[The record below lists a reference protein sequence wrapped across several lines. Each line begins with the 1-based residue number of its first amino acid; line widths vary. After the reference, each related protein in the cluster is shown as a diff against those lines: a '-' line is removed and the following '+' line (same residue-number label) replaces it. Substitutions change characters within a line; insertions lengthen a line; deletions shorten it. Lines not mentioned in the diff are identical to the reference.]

1 MNRVITSLVV
11 FVLVT
16 SVAAAQSPTAS
27 TLQRVDS
34 MAAAEF
40 AQDSI
45 ASLTIGVVTPDGLVW
60 TKSYGFADMSTRR
73 LANRQSVYRI
83 GSITKMFTALM
94 LQQLVAAGT
103 IRLAD
108 PVERYYPEIKE
119 IRGYAKL
126 AAPITI
132 QQLATMTSGI
142 AREPEEEGPFWT
154 GPVATWDS
162 TLHLALPHTN
172 MDHAPGTTFL
182 YSNIGYA
189 ILGATL
195 GLTAGVPFVQWQ
207 KQHIL
212 EPLGMRHTAFEIE
225 PAIAPDVTR
234 GYDIDN
240 NGRADPAQSI
250 RESMTGRGY
259 KVPNGALYTTVDD
272 LSRFLVLELGHGP
285 ASVVAPAR
293 LDSAFNAVLGPD
305 RKPTTPYGIGFGVER
320 KGDHNF
326 YGHNGGVAGFTA
338 LLEFDRDRQV
348 GVIVLR
354 SATGGRGNGPELG
367 VRVLQLLADAPQ

>member
-1 MNRVITSLVV
+1 
-11 FVLVT
+11 
-16 SVAAAQSPTAS
+16 
-27 TLQRVDS
+27 
-34 MAAAEF
+34 
-40 AQDSI
+40 
-45 ASLTIGVVTPDGLVW
+45 
-60 TKSYGFADMSTRR
+60 
-73 LANRQSVYRI
+73 
-83 GSITKMFTALM
+83 
-94 LQQLVAAGT
+94 
-103 IRLAD
+103 
-108 PVERYYPEIKE
+108 
-119 IRGYAKL
+119 
-126 AAPITI
+126 
-132 QQLATMTSGI
+132 
-142 AREPEEEGPFWT
+142 
-154 GPVATWDS
+154 
-162 TLHLALPHTN
+162 

-195 GLTAGVPFVQWQ
+195 GMTAGVPFVQWQ
-207 KQHIL
+207 QQHVL

-272 LSRFLVLELGHGP
+272 LSRFLVLQLGHGP

>member
-1 MNRVITSLVV
+1 MSRIITCLAAVG
-11 FVLVT
+11 LGT
-16 SVAAAQSPTAS
+16 SVAAAQSPAAS

-40 AQDSI
+40 AKDSI
-45 ASLTIGVVTPDGLVW
+45 GSLTIGVVTPEGLVW
-60 TKSYGFADMSTRR
+60 TKTYGFADMTTHR
-73 LANRQSVYRI
+73 LANRQSAYRI
-83 GSITKMFTALM
+83 GSITKMFTGLM
-94 LQQLVAAGT
+94 LQQLVAAGK
-103 IRLAD
+103 IHLAD

-119 IRGYAKL
+119 IRGYSKL
-126 AAPITI
+126 AAPISV

-142 AREPEEEGPFWT
+142 SREPEEEGPFWS

-162 TLHLALPHTN
+162 TLRLALPHTN
-172 MDHAPGTTFL
+172 MDHAPGTKFL

-195 GLTAGVPFVQWQ
+195 GRAARVPFIQWER
-207 KQHIL
+207 QHIL

-225 PAIAPDVTR
+225 PAIAADVTR
-234 GYDIDN
+234 GYDIDS
-240 NGRADPAQSI
+240 NGRVDPAQSV
-250 RESMTGRGY
+250 RESITGRGY

-272 LSRFLVLELGHGP
+272 LSQFLVLQLGHGP

-293 LDSAFNAVLGPD
+293 LDSAFDAVLGPD
-305 RKPTTPYGIGFGVER
+305 GKPTTQYGIGFGVER

-326 YGHNGGVAGFTA
+326 YGHNGGVAGFSA

-354 SATGGRGNGPELG
+354 NAAGGRANGPELG
-367 VRVLQLLADAPQ
+367 VRILQLLADTPR